1 MPGIPV
7 TMPSSTYMASSII
20 VLVNAKSGV
29 DDKRNCRAELE
40 ELLALERVEA
50 EVRVFQRGEEL
61 LGEARRAVS
70 EGCRVLVAAGG
81 DGTVSGVASVVAGTD
96 TVLGVL
102 PMGTLNHFA
111 KDLGIPLAAKDAVR
125 NLIDGRTTQVD
136 VGEVNGRTFV
146 NNSSVGLYP
155 SLVREREQEQR
166 LGKRK
171 WSAFLVAMWT
181 MLGRYPMI
189 HVELKADEL
198 RTTRRTPLVF
208 IGNNSYEIHGLKIGT
223 RARLDEGKLSVYL
236 TRDVGRWR
244 LFVFAFRA
252 LLGTLREAEDFDTL
266 ETKTLSLRTRGRH
279 VHVAADGEV
288 VLLESPLEYRIRPAA
303 LKVVV
308 PQEATKGQ
316 VPTV

>member
-1 MPGIPV
+1 
-7 TMPSSTYMASSII
+7 MASSII
-20 VLVNAKSGV
+20 VLVNAKSGL
-29 DDKRNCRAELE
+29 DDKRNCQAQLE
-40 ELLALERVEA
+40 ELLRLEHVDA

-61 LGEARRAVS
+61 LGEARRAVG

-81 DGTVSGVASVVAGTD
+81 DGTVSGIASVVAGTD

-125 NLIDGRTTQVD
+125 NLVDGRTVQVD

-155 SLVREREQEQR
+155 SLVREREHEQR

-181 MLGRYPMI
+181 VLGRYPMI
-189 HVELKADEL
+189 HVKLEADEL
-198 RTTRRTPLVF
+198 STTRRTPLVF
-208 IGNNSYEIHGLKIGT
+208 IGNNPYEIHGLKLGT
-223 RARLDEGKLSVYL
+223 RARLDGGKLSVYL
-236 TRDVGRWR
+236 TRDVSRWR
-244 LFVFAFRA
+244 LFVFALRA
-252 LLGTLREAEDFDTL
+252 LFGNLREAEDFDTL
-266 ETKTLSLRTRGRH
+266 ETSALSIRTSGRH

-308 PQEATKGQ
+308 PQEATTGQ
-316 VPTV
+316 GPTI